1 MKKKVALILSLIVI
15 SGAYLYF
22 SNSDRIKS
30 IEQIYPRYVLSDIEQ
45 FGNNSGKGNIIA
57 LSPYLHTYDFSSQQ
71 AFENM
76 MRYYLNFAQQKHLLN
91 DSTIIALP
99 EYIGTWLVVLNEKAN
114 MYDDTSVNDAMKTM
128 VYSNLFSF
136 AKAYLHAS
144 GKEKEKEAIFR
155 MKAEKMA
162 TAYQQTFSTLA
173 KEFNVSIV
181 AGSIVLPDPEIKEGK
196 LVIRPNGKLFNI
208 SVVYDNK
215 GKALLPLIKKAY
227 PINNE
232 LGFTCKAPIH
242 QSVFTLPLGNIGVL
256 ICADSWY
263 PDCYQSLKDKSIK
276 AIISPSFVSESNAW
290 QTPWKG
296 YEYATPRD
304 INTADKNS
312 ITEKDAWKKYA
323 VVARAQSAG
332 IPYAVNVFLRGN
344 FWNIGSDGNTLLRLH
359 DSIFESK
366 NHIEKTG
373 SLVNLWIE

>member
-1 MKKKVALILSLIVI
+1 MKKKIALITSFLVI

-22 SNSDRIKS
+22 SNTDRIKS
-30 IEQIYPRYVLSDIEQ
+30 IEQIYPRYVLSEIEQ
-45 FGNNSGKGNIIA
+45 IGTNSGKGNIIA
-57 LSPYLHTYDFSSQQ
+57 LSPFLHPYDFSSQQ

-76 MRYYLNFAQQKHLLN
+76 MRYYLNFAQQKQLLN

-99 EYIGTWLVVLNEKAN
+99 EYIGTWLVALNEKAN

-144 GKEKEKEAIFR
+144 GKEKEKEAVFR

-196 LVIRPNGKLFNI
+196 LVIRPNGKLYNI

-215 GKALLPLIKKAY
+215 GKALSPLIKKAF
-227 PINNE
+227 PINSE
-232 LGFTCKAPIH
+232 LGFTCKASIH
-242 QSVFTLPLGNIGVL
+242 QPVFTLPLGNIGVL

-263 PDCYQSLKDKSIK
+263 PDCYQSLKDKSVK

-296 YEYATPRD
+296 YEYATPTD
-304 INTADKNS
+304 INVPDKNS

-323 VVARAQSAG
+323 VTARAQSAG
-332 IPYAVNVFLRGN
+332 IPYAIQVFLRGD
-344 FWNIGSDGNTLLRLH
+344 FWEMGSDGNTLLLMH